1 MGCEVSAMDIEAI
14 TAALAPWRDLL
25 EAGSW
30 IAGIAS
36 GLFTA
41 LIFLEARSIRQ
52 VEWFSKTSANW
63 QDFNRLIG
71 DRDAAERWG
80 DLKSG
85 RVAWADVTQADLF
98 LIYAFLNVL
107 VFEYHA
113 RRRGLLNRRYATKS
127 ILDNVLYFN
136 AVWDDL
142 EPHLRTDGWPL
153 DFIDEAHA
161 HILKTRA
168 ATPGATSP
176 FS

>member
-1 MGCEVSAMDIEAI
+1 MDITAI
-14 TAALAPWRDLL
+14 TAALAPWRPLL

-30 IAGIAS
+30 LAAIVG

-71 DRDAAERWG
+71 DRGAAERWG
-80 DLKSG
+80 DLKAG
-85 RVAWADVTQADLF
+85 RVVWQDVTQSDLF

-107 VFEYHA
+107 VFEFHA
-113 RRRGLLNRRYATKS
+113 GRRGLLNRRYATKS

-136 AVWDDL
+136 ALWDDL

-153 DFIDEAHA
+153 DFIDQAHR
-161 HILKTRA
+161 HIAKTRT
-168 ATPGATSP
+168 ATPDRAPPS
-176 FS
+176 SHS

>member
-1 MGCEVSAMDIEAI
+1 MDITAI
-14 TAALAPWRDLL
+14 TAALAPWRPLL

-30 IAGIAS
+30 LAAIVG

-41 LIFLEARSIRQ
+41 MIYIEARSIRK

-71 DRDAAERWG
+71 DRNAAERWG

-85 RVAWADVTQADLF
+85 RVAWPEVTQTDLF

-107 VFEYHA
+107 VFEYQA
-113 RRRGLLNRRYATKS
+113 RRRGLLNRGYATKS
-127 ILDNVLYFN
+127 ILDNVLYFD
-136 AVWDDL
+136 AIWDDL

-153 DFIDEAHA
+153 DFIDEAHD
-161 HILKTRA
+161 HIRKTRA
-168 ATPGATSP
+168 AAPNPTSP
-176 FS
+176 VS

>member
-1 MGCEVSAMDIEAI
+1 MDMTAI
-14 TAALAPWRDLL
+14 AAALAPWRPLL
-25 EAGSW
+25 EAASW
-30 IAGIAS
+30 LATIVA

-71 DRDAAERWG
+71 DRGAAERWG
-80 DLKSG
+80 DMKAG
-85 RVAWADVTQADLF
+85 RVAWREITQADLF

-113 RRRGLLNRRYATKS
+113 RRRGLLSRRYATKS
-127 ILDNVLYFN
+127 ILDNLVYFD
-136 AVWDDL
+136 AIWDDL

-153 DFIDEAHA
+153 DFIDEADA
-161 HILKTRA
+161 HIRKTRA
-168 ATPGATSP
+168 ERRQA
-176 FS
+176 

>member
-1 MGCEVSAMDIEAI
+1 MDI
-14 TAALAPWRDLL
+14 AAVAGAVAPWRDLL

-30 IAGIAS
+30 VAGIVG

-71 DRDAAERWG
+71 DRGAADRWG
-80 DLKSG
+80 DLKAG
-85 RVAWADVTQADLF
+85 RVTWGEVTQADLF

-127 ILDNVLYFN
+127 ILDNMLYFN
-136 AVWDDL
+136 AIWDDL
-142 EPHLRTDGWPL
+142 EQHLRTDGWPL
-153 DFIDEAHA
+153 DFIDEAHR

-168 ATPGATSP
+168 AASGPPPPPGRA
-176 FS
+176 

>member
-1 MGCEVSAMDIEAI
+1 MDIKAI
-14 TAALAPWRDLL
+14 TDALAPWRPFL

-30 IAGIAS
+30 LAGIVS

-41 LIFLEARSIRQ
+41 LIFVEARSIRQ

-71 DRDAAERWG
+71 DRGAAERWG
-80 DLKSG
+80 DLKAG
-85 RVAWADVTQADLF
+85 RVAWREVAQADLF

-127 ILDNVLYFN
+127 ILDNILYFD
-136 AVWDDL
+136 AIWDDL
-142 EPHLRTDGWPL
+142 EPHLRNDGWPVEFL
-153 DFIDEAHA
+153 AEAHR
-161 HILKTRA
+161 HILKTRTAKA
-168 ATPGATSP
+168 APAPS
-176 FS
+176 SSL